1 MSVYECVLSSQGG
14 TAGLVERTVGDGSLP
29 VVEPA

>member
-14 TAGLVERTVGDGSLP
+14 TVTLVEHTVREGSLP